1 MQKVDSIAVLFLKT
15 AKWKR
20 TNTGGGFTS
29 SQNWIVR

>member
-1 MQKVDSIAVLFLKT
+1 MQKVDSIAVLVLK
-15 AKWKR
+15 KDNKKR